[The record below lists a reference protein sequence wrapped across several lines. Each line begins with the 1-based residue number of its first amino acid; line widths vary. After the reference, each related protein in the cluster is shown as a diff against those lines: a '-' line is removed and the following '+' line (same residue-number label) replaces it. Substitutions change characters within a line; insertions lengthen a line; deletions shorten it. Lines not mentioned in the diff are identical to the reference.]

1 MKSATAKRPAAK
13 PAKSAAP
20 DPAYLDLVRRNPLRP
35 IRSRADYDAAAA
47 MLDTLVLRDDLTAGE
62 RDYLAVLTD
71 LVEAYDRQ
79 HFPAAPDRRPPHERL
94 RSLMADAGVSP
105 ADLQQILGVAQST
118 VSMILSGKRGMS
130 KQTVVALGKRFNL
143 NPAFFL

>member
-1 MKSATAKRPAAK
+1 MKSANRSP
-13 PAKSAAP
+13 PPP
-20 DPAYLDLVRRNPLRP
+20 DRTYLDLIRRHPLRP
-35 IRSRADYDAAAA
+35 IRGRAEYDAAAA
-47 MLDTLVLRDDLTAGE
+47 MLDTLVLRGDLTAGE
-62 RDYLAVLTD
+62 EDYLAVLTD
-71 LVEAYDRQ
+71 LVEAYDRA

-143 NPAFFL
+143 NPAYFL